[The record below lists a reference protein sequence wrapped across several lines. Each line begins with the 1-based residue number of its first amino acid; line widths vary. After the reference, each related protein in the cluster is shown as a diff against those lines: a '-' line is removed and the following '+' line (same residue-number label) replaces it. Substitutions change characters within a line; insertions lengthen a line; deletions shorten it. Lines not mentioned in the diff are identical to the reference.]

1 MIKIL
6 SQSKTNQMQ
15 EKIKQQIKDL
25 QWALQNKLISVND
38 YSTMY
43 LTLSIKLKQINNQ
56 NQAK

>member
-1 MIKIL
+1 
-6 SQSKTNQMQ
+6 MQ

-43 LTLSIKLKQINNQ
+43 LTLSKKLKQINNQ
-56 NQAK
+56 N